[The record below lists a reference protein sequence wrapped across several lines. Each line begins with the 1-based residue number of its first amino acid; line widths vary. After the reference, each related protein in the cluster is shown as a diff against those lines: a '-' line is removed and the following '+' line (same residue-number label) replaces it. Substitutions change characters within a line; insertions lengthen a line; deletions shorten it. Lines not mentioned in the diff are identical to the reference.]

1 VPRAWHNAL
10 LPGLTSVMDTNSSLP
25 CDVAETL
32 QCIELFVQAFWQA
45 LPIRM
50 LKYGPDFQLKQLTA
64 VQGVMDTDAYAVF
77 ATEVG
82 QAELDSMGKLGLKV
96 PYLSEWV
103 DKQAAS
109 KRLAECWA
117 PDAEPA
123 SKRQRVELPQETAEP
138 GSALAAKRKEYAV
151 HVESLE
157 CARLDM
163 VMAQERARLARE
175 QAEAEAAIAADNR
188 AVQPTHTA
196 TATATTDIPCMLN
209 LHSTSAM
216 STLPAAEAMR
226 DHHICANLLKLAQ
239 QQYIVWMMSVSGRIS
254 SV

>member
-1 VPRAWHNAL
+1 
-10 LPGLTSVMDTNSSLP
+10 MDTNSSLP

-163 VMAQERARLARE
+163 VMARERARLARE
-175 QAEAEAAIAADNR
+175 QAEAEAAISADNR

-196 TATATTDIPCMLN
+196 TATATTDIPRMLN

-226 DHHICANLLKLAQ
+226 NHHICANLLKLAQ